1 MYIVPEL
8 LKNRYKH
15 FLLQEKPMKKNTIF
29 KYCASLALGLTLCS
43 EISASWTDQIIAGQ
57 LGQSGYSGD
66 GGQAT
71 SAKLA
76 QPHAVAFDSIG
87 DSLGTVN
94 KLNKKG

>member
-1 MYIVPEL
+1 
-8 LKNRYKH
+8 
-15 FLLQEKPMKKNTIF
+15 MKKNTIF

-71 SAKLA
+71 SAK
-76 QPHAVAFDSIG
+76 PITPTRSG
-87 DSLGTVN
+87 SLNMNRSKRIDVTFLPV
-94 KLNKKG
+94 KQV